1 MANYNFKVD
10 LKGIIRLLSDNLYS
24 SSDVFLRELLQN
36 AVDAIRARKK
46 LEQDF
51 KEGKIIISY
60 KEKKDCAEL
69 IFQDNGIGLTKEE
82 IHSFLS
88 VIGQSSKRS
97 EEVRGSFIGQ
107 FGIGLL
113 SCFLVAEEIKVI
125 SRSVNEEKAY
135 QWIGHSDGTY
145 RVTEKKEAIEPGT
158 AIYIQLKGRMY
169 RQYGEEKIVQKLYE
183 YGFLI
188 TTPMYFQSES
198 WSKHINDAFIPWRQ
212 QFSTREEIMEF
223 GKQLFGEEFFD
234 VIPLTGEEI
243 RGYAFVSMRQMTAA
257 TVNQHKIFLKNMYI
271 TDDGK
276 ELIPK
281 WAFFTKCIVN
291 AENLTPTA
299 SRESFSKDY
308 KLMKAKN
315 EIEKCIFD
323 YFVTL
328 SQYDV
333 RKLKQ
338 ITMIHNVA
346 IKSLAVENEQI
357 YKLFFPFLTFT
368 TNKGSLTGF
377 QILDA
382 AKKMPVHYCV
392 EVDDY
397 RRISPLLE
405 GSKSLLINAGY
416 IYDAR
421 LLQMLEKFNKGIKV
435 EAFDES
441 SYENLLETPAEEV
454 QMQMALLMS
463 AAAEALEDCQ
473 CRAVLKNFA
482 PQQLPALYVPSTDTL
497 LESTLGEGGF
507 SSFFEGFALE
517 EDQQDYGAKLYLNS
531 SNSLIQRMAAA
542 KDMEMIETI
551 VQVLYVQAFMAGHY
565 TMGEKEMA
573 IMNKSLTKLME
584 YGLGGLETE

>member
-24 SSDVFLRELLQN
+24 SPDVFLREILQN

-46 LEQDF
+46 LEPDF
-51 KEGKIIISY
+51 AEGQIMVTY
-60 KEKKDCAEL
+60 KEKKDSAEL
-69 IFQDNGIGLTKEE
+69 IFKDNGVGLTKEE

-88 VIGQSSKRS
+88 VIGQSSKSS

-113 SCFLVAEEIKVI
+113 SGFLVAEDIKVI
-125 SRSVNEEKAY
+125 SRSVKEDKAY

-145 RVTEKKEAIEPGT
+145 RVTEKKEAIEAGT
-158 AIYIQLKGRMY
+158 EVYIQLKGRMY
-169 RQYGEEKIVQKLYE
+169 RQYGAGKIVQKLSQ

-188 TTPMYFQSES
+188 TTPIYFES
-198 WSKHINDAFIPWRQ
+198 SDYFKRINDAFIPWRQ

-223 GKQLFGEEFFD
+223 GEKLFGEEFFD
-234 VIPLTGEEI
+234 VIPLTGESV
-243 RGYAFVSMRQMTAA
+243 RGYAFISTRQTTPTAS
-257 TVNQHKIFLKNMYI
+257 NCHKIFLKNMFV

-281 WAFFTKCIVN
+281 WAFFTRCIVN
-291 AENLTPTA
+291 AEDLTPTA

-333 RKLKQ
+333 RKLKY
-338 ITMIHNVA
+338 ITTVHNVA

-357 YKLFFPFLTFT
+357 YKLFFPFITFS

-377 QILDA
+377 QILEA
-382 AKKMPVHYCV
+382 AKKMPLHYCAD
-392 EVDDY
+392 VDDY

-405 GSKSLLINAGY
+405 GTKSLLINAGY
-416 IYDAR
+416 IYDAK
-421 LLQMLEKFNKGIKV
+421 LLQMLERYNKGIKLDM
-435 EAFDES
+435 FDES
-441 SYENLLETPAEEV
+441 SYDNLLEAPSKAV
-454 QMQMALLMS
+454 QTQMALFMS
-463 AAAEALEDCQ
+463 LASEALERCK
-473 CRAVLKNFA
+473 CRAVLKKFS
-482 PQQLPALYVPSTDTL
+482 PQQLPALYVPGADES
-497 LESTLGEGGF
+497 LESLLGGGF
-507 SSFFEGFALE
+507 SQFFESFDFQE
-517 EDQQDYGAKLYLNS
+517 EQQDYSSQLYLNS
-531 SNSLIQRMAAA
+531 SNSLVKRLAES
-542 KDMEMIETI
+542 KNVEMVETI

-573 IMNKSLTKLME
+573 IMNKSLMKLME
-584 YGLGGLETE
+584 YGLDGGEI

>member
-24 SSDVFLRELLQN
+24 SPDVFLRELLQN
-36 AVDAIRARKK
+36 AVDAIRARKQ
-46 LEQDF
+46 LEPDF
-51 KEGKIIISY
+51 KDGKITVSY
-60 KEKKDCAEL
+60 HEKKDYAEL
-69 IFQDNGIGLTKEE
+69 IFRDNGVGLTKEE

-97 EEVRGSFIGQ
+97 EEVRSSFIGQ

-113 SCFLVAEEIKVI
+113 SCFLVTEQIKVI
-125 SRSVNEEKAY
+125 SRSVKEEKAY

-145 RVTEKKEAIEPGT
+145 RVTEKKEAVEAGS
-158 AIYIQLKGRMY
+158 AIHILLKGRMY
-169 RQYGEEKIVQKLYE
+169 RQYGEEKIIQKLYE

-188 TTPMYFQSES
+188 TTPMYYESEV
-198 WSKHINDAFIPWRQ
+198 WSKRINDAFIPWRQ
-212 QFSTREEIMEF
+212 QFSTREEIMQF
-223 GKQLFGEEFFD
+223 GEHLFHEEFFD

-243 RGYAFVSMRQMTAA
+243 RGYAFISMRQMTPAS
-257 TVNQHKIFLKNMYI
+257 VNQHKIFLKNMFI
-271 TDDGK
+271 TEDGK

-291 AENLTPTA
+291 AEDLTPTA

-382 AKKMPVHYCV
+382 VKKMPVHYCV

-405 GSKSLLINAGY
+405 GSSSLLINAGY

-421 LLQMLEKFNKGIKV
+421 LLQMIGKFNKGIKLD
-435 EAFDES
+435 AFDES
-441 SYENLLETPAEEV
+441 SYENLLETPPEEV
-454 QMQMALLMS
+454 QMQMVVFMS
-463 AAAEALEDCQ
+463 AAVEALQDCK
-473 CRAVLKNFA
+473 CGAVLKSFS
-482 PQQLPALYVPSTDTL
+482 PQQLPAIYVPSADSL
-497 LESTLGEGGF
+497 LENTLGEGGY
-507 SSFFEGFALE
+507 SSFFEGFSFDE
-517 EDQQDYGAKLYLNS
+517 EEQDFGAKLYINCN
-531 SNSLIQRMAAA
+531 NSLIQRLAAA
-542 KDMEMIETI
+542 KDMEMIQTI
-551 VQVLYVQAFMAGHY
+551 VQVIYVQAFMAGHY
-565 TMGEKEMA
+565 SMGEKEMA

-584 YGLGGLETE
+584 YGLGGLEA